1 MTSSVGSI
9 PTASRRTLG
18 EALERDRLERRVR
31 RVTVAVALLRERV
44 SRHRP
49 ELDMSPRHLRLTIA
63 DFEAQL
69 EALSARLRDLH
80 DDPASTQ
87 VQETERPR

>member
-1 MTSSVGSI
+1 MASSVTSI
-9 PTASRRTLG
+9 TTVSPHTLG

-31 RVTVAVALLRERV
+31 RVTVAVAVLRERV

-49 ELDMSPRHLRLTIA
+49 EPGTPPRHLLHAIA

-69 EALSARLRDLH
+69 EALSARLRDLGGR
-80 DDPASTQ
+80 PAWPP
-87 VQETERPR
+87 VQETERPA